1 MAAEYERFHE
11 SPDLYCDTC
20 SPGVSGRVALSV
32 RSTIRNPIYVF
43 FDLAIAGLVLYVNK
57 PRLLLLLLILVPLQI
72 FRARQESRVLEE
84 KFGEEYRR
92 YKAATWF

>member
-1 MAAEYERFHE
+1 M
-11 SPDLYCDTC
+11 YCDNC
-20 SPGVSGRVALSV
+20 SPGGSGRVALSV

-43 FDLAIAGLVLYVNK
+43 SELAIAGLILYVKK
-57 PRLLLLLLILVPLQI
+57 PRLLLLLMILVPLQI

-84 KFGEEYRR
+84 KSGEEYRR